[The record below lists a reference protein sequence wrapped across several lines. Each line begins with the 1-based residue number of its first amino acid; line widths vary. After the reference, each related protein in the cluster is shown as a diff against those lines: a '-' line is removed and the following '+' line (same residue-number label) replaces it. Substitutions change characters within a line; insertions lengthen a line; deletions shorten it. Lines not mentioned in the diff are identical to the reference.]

1 MHLGPSW
8 ILCVWHLHATCPKA
22 RMSWTPCWLVGLKVL
37 LHFAH
42 VTAQE
47 VGQSMAGR
55 QVLSEQGPL

>member
-1 MHLGPSW
+1 MHLGPSR
-8 ILCVWHLHATCPKA
+8 ILCVWYRHATCPKA
-22 RMSWTPCWLVGLKVL
+22 CVSWTLCWLVGLKVL
-37 LHFAH
+37 LHVAR